1 MFISKSIHKASD
13 LIDRICC
20 AMIIILIA
28 MMVLVTSLQIICRV
42 FFNALSWSEEV
53 TRYLLVYST
62 FFGAASVYKKS
73 GHISVLVVQ
82 QLLPPRFQKFA
93 AAFVNLLC
101 LALFGIA
108 VFYGFRYMKLQG
120 NELSAAL
127 RVPMKYLYMSI
138 PIGFSFMIVHAIDN
152 IFSIFRKEGSAE

>member
-20 AMIIILIA
+20 TMIIILIA
-28 MMVLVTSLQIICRV
+28 MMVLVTAMQIICRV
-42 FFNALSWSEEV
+42 FFNALSWSEEI

-62 FFGAASVYKKS
+62 FFGAASVYKKN

-82 QLLPPRFQKFA
+82 HLLPPRFQKYVA
-93 AAFVNLLC
+93 TFVNLLC
-101 LALFGIA
+101 AALFGIA
-108 VFYGFRYMKLQG
+108 VFYGFRYMRLQG
-120 NELSAAL
+120 NQLSAAL

-138 PIGFSFMIVHAIDN
+138 PVGFSFMIVHAIDN
-152 IFSIFRKEGSAE
+152 IFSIFQREGGAK